1 MKRKFLECIRGSEWS
16 SSEYDPTTDSGVTRL
31 AVMPVPGGWLT
42 RSEMW
47 RGRNFNEG
55 RSREVFADT
64 FIPDPGH
71 TDPEWRELHAD
82 YFDAQATV
90 ANTSENT

>member
-1 MKRKFLECIRGSEWS
+1 MKRRFVAVVG
-16 SSEYDPTTDSGVTRL
+16 GVTLDSDPYTRVAKQGVTSL
-31 AVMPVPGGWLT
+31 AVMPVPGGWLA
-42 RSEMW
+42 RSEAW
-47 RGRNFNEG
+47 KGSSPDEG
-55 RSREVFADT
+55 RSREVFTDT

-82 YFDAQATV
+82 YFDAQATG